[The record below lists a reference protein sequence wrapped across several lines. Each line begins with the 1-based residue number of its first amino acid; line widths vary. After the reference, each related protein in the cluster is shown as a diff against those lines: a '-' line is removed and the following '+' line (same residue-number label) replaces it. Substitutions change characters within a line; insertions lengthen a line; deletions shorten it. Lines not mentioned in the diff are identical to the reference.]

1 MTQDNRT
8 YRVALIGCGRKG
20 HGHARGYAGNP
31 RTEVVAAADPDADN
45 LKLFLDYFPVP
56 GYADYRELLAQEEID
71 IAAPILPVQPNP
83 QVVLDCSKAGVKAIY
98 CEKPMAASLAEAD
111 AMVQACASRGIA
123 FASGDAYRNMPQHWK
138 VKGLIDSGD
147 LGELCSINLYQS
159 TNEISGGGCQGLS
172 VLRLF
177 ADDADVEW
185 VTGWCLG
192 DPFSDDDQGM
202 GGHIR
207 FANGA
212 DAFIHTKRSP
222 LEGIEVVC
230 SKGVYHSTWKSGRL
244 WRGAPHEKLVEEEGF
259 FAEFGDQED
268 WINPSGTRQR
278 SGIQSIVEALDQ
290 GIEPRCSGANM
301 RQVLEIAI
309 GLRQSHRDHHAPV
322 RFPIQDRSQK
332 IIPAISRFLNKKE
345 TLGEKRYSEQIAA
358 AADKPLGGAAMD
370 QRSRRLP

>member
-31 RTEVVAAADPDADN
+31 RTEIVAAADPDADN
-45 LKLFLDYFPVP
+45 LKLFLEHFPVQ

-83 QVVLDCSKAGVKAIY
+83 QVVINCSGAGVKAIY

-111 AMVQACASRGIA
+111 AMGQACESRGIA

-138 VKGLIDSGD
+138 VKGLMDSGD

-177 ADDADVEW
+177 ADDADVKW

-202 GGHIR
+202 GGHVR

-230 SKGVYHSTWKSGRL
+230 SKGVYHSTWNSGQL
-244 WRGAPHEKLVEEEGF
+244 WRGEPHKKLVVEEGF
-259 FAEFGDQED
+259 FAEFGDPED

-278 SGIQSIVEALDQ
+278 GGIQSIVEALDQ

-301 RQVLEIAI
+301 RKVLEIAI
-309 GLRQSHRDHHAPV
+309 GLRQSHRENHVPV
-322 RFPIQDRSQK
+322 RFPIRDRSQK
-332 IIPAISRFLNKKE
+332 IVPARSRFLNKKE
-345 TLGEKRYSEQIAA
+345 TLGEERYSEQIKSAA
-358 AADKPLGGAAMD
+358 EKPLGGAAVETA
-370 QRSRRLP
+370 R

>member
-31 RTEVVAAADPDADN
+31 RTEIVAAADPDADN
-45 LKLFLDYFPVP
+45 LKLFLEHFPVQ

-83 QVVLDCSKAGVKAIY
+83 QVVIDCSGADVKAIY
-98 CEKPMAASLAEAD
+98 CEKPMAASLAESD
-111 AMVQACASRGIA
+111 AMVQACESRGIA

-138 VKGLIDSGD
+138 VKGLMDSGD

-177 ADDADVEW
+177 ADDDDVEW

-202 GGHIR
+202 GGHVR

-230 SKGVYHSTWKSGRL
+230 SKGVYHSTWNSGQL
-244 WRGAPHEKLVEEEGF
+244 WRGEPHKKLVEEEGF
-259 FAEFGDQED
+259 FAEFGDPED

-278 SGIQSIVEALDQ
+278 GGIQSIVEALDQ

-301 RQVLEIAI
+301 RKVLEIAI
-309 GLRQSHRDHHAPV
+309 GLRQSHRENHAPV
-322 RFPIQDRSQK
+322 RFPIRDRSQK
-332 IIPAISRFLNKKE
+332 IVPARSRFLNKKE
-345 TLGEKRYSEQIAA
+345 TLGEERYSEQIKSAA
-358 AADKPLGGAAMD
+358 EKPLGGG
-370 QRSRRLP
+370 RSGNGEVMK